1 MKLVELPVVG
11 DPGSW
16 KTQGL
21 AAVAITLSAGVC
33 LLRALPGGDGLAGCK
48 DVLFRQALSN
58 IGKEGHPEGPRA
70 HNSRTDTFCNIQRQE
85 WYL

>member
-21 AAVAITLSAGVC
+21 EAAAVTLSAGVC
-33 LLRALPGGDGLAGCK
+33 LPKALPGGDGLAGRK
-48 DVLFRQALSN
+48 GVLVRQALSN
-58 IGKEGHPEGPRA
+58 MGREGHPEGPRA
-70 HNSRTDTFCNIQRQE
+70 HNSRTDTSCNIRRQK